1 MSVPKPIATHSI
13 NGTHF
18 TLYENGTIY
27 LSGNA
32 ADLRFEQWTL
42 LLNCLKDELARFD
55 ISSTHE
61 DVE

>member
-1 MSVPKPIATHSI
+1 MSVPKPIATYSI

-42 LLNCLKDELARFD
+42 LLNCLKDELARLN
-55 ISSTHE
+55 ISTTHE
-61 DVE
+61 DVG

>member
-1 MSVPKPIATHSI
+1 MSAPAVIASHSI

-18 TLYENGTIY
+18 NLYSNGTVY
-27 LSGNA
+27 LTGNA

-55 ISSTHE
+55 LAATHE
-61 DVE
+61 DEE